1 MMDRQ
6 DPLRGFRFLV
16 EIEGLTSGGF
26 VRVKGLQREMK
37 YESFREGGVNEYEH
51 KLFTQITYPAVILE
65 RGLALEDLWKWALAA
80 SEGDIQR
87 KNVWIRLRDEAGEKA
102 WAWQLDWA
110 IPVKWSSADL
120 DATSSQVAI
129 ESLELAH
136 HGLRKAT

>member
-1 MMDRQ
+1 MARP

-26 VRVKGLQREMK
+26 ARVKGLQREIK
-37 YESFREGGVNEYEH
+37 HESFREGGVNEYEH
-51 KLFTQITYPAVILE
+51 KLFTQVSYPSVILE
-65 RGLALEDLWKWALAA
+65 RGLALEDLWNWALAA
-80 SEGDIQR
+80 SEGAIQR
-87 KNVWIRLRDEAGEKA
+87 KTVWIQLQNEAGAKA

-110 IPVKWSSADL
+110 MPVKWASSDL
-120 DATSSQVAI
+120 DANSSQVTM